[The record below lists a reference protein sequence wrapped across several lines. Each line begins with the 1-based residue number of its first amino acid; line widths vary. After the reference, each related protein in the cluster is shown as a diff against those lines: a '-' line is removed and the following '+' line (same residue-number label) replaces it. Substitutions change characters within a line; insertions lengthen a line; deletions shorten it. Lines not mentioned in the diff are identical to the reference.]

1 MMNSNLYYDSQKKKF
16 SSELR
21 FFIEEKLTKLL
32 KKNSR
37 VIVMYIPLNLGQD
50 QGGLLRLK
58 SIYLYQTMA
67 EMKNLVFFSCTVH
80 NVHQ

>member
-1 MMNSNLYYDSQKKKF
+1 MMNSNLYYDSQKKIF

-21 FFIEEKLTKLL
+21 FFIGEKRTKLL

-37 VIVMYIPLNLGQD
+37 VIVIVMYIPLNVGQD

-58 SIYLYQTMA
+58 SKYLY
-67 EMKNLVFFSCTVH
+67 
-80 NVHQ
+80 